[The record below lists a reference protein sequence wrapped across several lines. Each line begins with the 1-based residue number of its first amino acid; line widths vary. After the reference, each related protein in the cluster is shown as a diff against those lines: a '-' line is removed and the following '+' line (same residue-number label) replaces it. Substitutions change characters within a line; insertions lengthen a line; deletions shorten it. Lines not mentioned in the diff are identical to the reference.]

1 MMCSSKKTVV
11 LKVNPDKPARELI
24 DSSAKVI
31 RDGNLVAFPTETVYG
46 LAANLLNKKA
56 IDKLYRI
63 KKRPRGKPL
72 TVHIASLS
80 TIKVMGCKINKV
92 AKALIYKFWPGPLT
106 IILKSRNGE
115 KIGFRMPDNKAAL
128 ALIKTSGVP
137 VVAPSANI
145 SGKNPPR
152 SAKAVLKEL
161 DGKIDILLDG
171 GRTKVGI
178 ESTVVDLTAKP
189 FKILREGAIKRST
202 ISKIIYGQDK
212 IDIVRLHRQ

>member
-1 MMCSSKKTVV
+1 MHSLKNTAV
-11 LKVNPDKPARELI
+11 LKVNPDAPARELI
-24 DSSAKVI
+24 DYSAKVI
-31 RDGNLVAFPTETVYG
+31 RGGGLVVFPTETVYG
-46 LAANLLNKKA
+46 VAANFLKKAA
-56 IDKLYRI
+56 IDKLYKI

-72 TVHIASLS
+72 TIHIASLD
-80 TIKVMGCKINKV
+80 TIKVLGCKISKE

-106 IILKSRNGE
+106 IILKSRNKK
-115 KIGFRMPDNKAAL
+115 KIGFRMPDNKIAL
-128 ALIKTSGVP
+128 DLIKASGVP

-152 SAKAVLKEL
+152 SAKAVSKEL
-161 DGKIDILLDG
+161 DGKIDVLLDG

-202 ISKIIYGQDK
+202 IFKIIYGQDK